1 MDVNLIL
8 SAQTLCLAP
17 QLKRSG
23 LINGLYVLKNV
34 PAKTYLRVSP
44 EQWVILQQFVVPRTV
59 PAVLGSAI
67 RNRQCLRLGEF
78 FELILKALRAN
89 VLLEP
94 GIGPE
99 PVRAHEWNMSVR
111 PQVLAMPL
119 AVLFSVGMI
128 MAVVLHPRPPITFLD
143 WAGGLVLLSA
153 ALSFGTFLA
162 GCMIRGA
169 GGEVYKPRWTWMSLP
184 PRFTLDTHDA
194 IILPT
199 KAQTVIGLAE
209 PAVLA
214 IATGFAAWRR
224 PGCEFFSMVALV
236 VSMRPIFG
244 GQFSK
249 LIHVGLKRNLSDA
262 EQSYIFPPNR
272 RPETRGWL
280 LSRALRQPTTWARM
294 GYGVLWIIAIL
305 YWGSRLMGM
314 PSWSFSYWLSY
325 LENYGV
331 QMLLSIGGAL
341 AALGAG
347 YLIWE
352 TFHSVRERAQARR
365 NTVRLWRAR
374 WIGARDLI
382 LDESSRMKAM
392 AASPLLSTLQP
403 PQRLELARAMT
414 VRRHGPWSTL
424 WEYESLPTQVALI
437 VSGKV
442 ALRRELP
449 SGRSVQV
456 QVLTEGDVIGL
467 HDLADPKFPN
477 YLLRSLTPVTL
488 LTMDRATAEELVVRK
503 IPQATLTDMLLKL
516 PFLRRISLCQNWH
529 LQAINRFARLSTIVG
544 FPPGSV
550 ILSEGQTVEDFFI
563 IFQGTARVTQKG
575 SQLTV
580 IRAGEFFGEI
590 GLMQNSS
597 PNATVIAYQGTR
609 CLSIPR
615 IELLRFVTH
624 NYTVALEIERVSSER
639 LGRPLFPLDQGDFST
654 I

>member
-23 LINGLYVLKNV
+23 LINGLFVLKNV

-89 VLLEP
+89 ILLEP

-99 PVRAHEWNMSVR
+99 PVRAHEWQWEIR
-111 PQVLAMPL
+111 PKVLATPL
-119 AVLFSVGMI
+119 IILFTVGLI
-128 MAVVLHPRPPITFLD
+128 MALYFHPKLPTTFLD
-143 WAGGLVLLSA
+143 WVGGLLLLSA
-153 ALSFGTFLA
+153 AFSFSSFLA
-162 GCMIRGA
+162 GCLIRGA
-169 GGEVYKPRWTWMSLP
+169 GGEVYRPCWRWFYLP
-184 PRFTLDTHDA
+184 PRFSLDTNDA

-199 KAQTVIGLAE
+199 RAQAIIGLAG

-214 IATGFAAWRR
+214 IATGFAAWVR
-224 PGCEFFSMVALV
+224 PGCEFFCLVAFII
-236 VSMRPIFG
+236 SMRPIFG
-244 GQFSK
+244 GRFSK
-249 LIHVGLKRNLSDA
+249 LIHVGEKRGLSDA
-262 EQSYIFPPNR
+262 EQSYMFPPNR

-280 LSRALRQPTTWARM
+280 LSRALRQPTTWVRM
-294 GYGVLWIIAIL
+294 AYGLVWAICIL
-305 YWGSRLMGM
+305 YWGDRLMGM
-314 PSWSFSYWLSY
+314 PAWTLTFWAGFLRA
-325 LENYGV
+325 YGV
-331 QMLLSIGGAL
+331 QAALWIGGSL
-341 AALGAG
+341 IALGAA
-347 YLIWE
+347 YLFWE
-352 TFHSVRERAQARR
+352 IYHSLKERAQARR
-365 NTVRLWRAR
+365 NTLRLWRER
-374 WIGARDLI
+374 WFGQGKII

-403 PQRLELARAMT
+403 PQRLELARAMA
-414 VRRHGPWSTL
+414 VRRHGPWKSL
-424 WEYESLPTQVALI
+424 WEYENLPTQVALI

-449 SGRSVQV
+449 TGRSVQA
-456 QVLTEGDVIGL
+456 QILTEGDIIGM

-488 LTMDRATAEELVVRK
+488 LTMDRAMAEELIVRK
-503 IPQATLTDMLLKL
+503 VPQNMLTDMLLKM

-529 LQAINRFARLSTIVG
+529 LQAINRFARLSNIVG
-544 FPPGSV
+544 YPPGSV

-563 IFQGTARVTQKG
+563 IFQGNARVTQKTR
-575 SQLTV
+575 QLAV

-597 PNATVIAYQGTR
+597 PNATVTAFQGTR

-639 LGRPLFPLDQGDFST
+639 LGRPLFPLDQGDFQSL
-654 I
+654 

>member
-89 VLLEP
+89 ILLEP

-99 PVRAHEWNMSVR
+99 PVRAHEWNLSVR

-128 MAVVLHPRPPITFLD
+128 MAIVLRPHPPITFLD
-143 WAGGLVLLSA
+143 WAGGLALLSA
-153 ALSFGTFLA
+153 ALSFGSFLA
-162 GCMIRGA
+162 GCIIRGA
-169 GGEVYKPRWTWMSLP
+169 GGEVYRPRWVWLSLP
-184 PRFTLDTHDA
+184 PRFALDTNDA
-194 IILPT
+194 VILPT
-199 KAQTVIGLAE
+199 KVQTVIGLAE

-224 PGCEFFSMVALV
+224 PGCEFFSMAALV

-244 GQFSK
+244 GRFSK
-249 LIHVGLKRNLSDA
+249 LLHVGAKRNLSDA

-280 LSRALRQPTTWARM
+280 LSRALRQPTTWARI
-294 GYGVLWIIAIL
+294 GYGVLWMLAIL
-305 YWGSRLMGM
+305 FWGSRLMGN
-314 PSWSFSYWLSY
+314 PTWSFSEWTDVLQA
-325 LENYGV
+325 YGV
-331 QMLLSIGGAL
+331 RMMLGIGGTL
-341 AALGAG
+341 AALGVG

-352 TFHSVRERAQARR
+352 TYHTLRERAQARR

-374 WIGARDLI
+374 WFGSQDLI

-392 AASPLLSTLQP
+392 AASSLLSTLQP
-403 PQRLELARAMT
+403 PQRLEIARAMA
-414 VRRHGPWSTL
+414 VRRHGPWSAL
-424 WEYESLPTQVALI
+424 WEYQETPSQVALI

-442 ALRRELP
+442 ALRRQLP

-488 LTMDRATAEELVVRK
+488 LAMDRAMAEELVVRK
-503 IPQATLTDMLLKL
+503 MPQATLTDMLLKM
-516 PFLRRISLCQNWH
+516 PFLRRIPLCQNWH
-529 LQAINRFARLSTIVG
+529 LQAVNRFARLSTIVG
-544 FPPGSV
+544 FPPGAV
-550 ILSEGQTVEDFFI
+550 ILSEGQAVEDFFI

-575 SQLTV
+575 RQLSV
-580 IRAGEFFGEI
+580 IRSGEFFGEI